1 MMDHKDIATPNRTKE
16 ILQTYGL
23 SAKKSLGQNF
33 IIDTNILRNIVEA
46 GDVSEKTTVIEIGPG
61 IGALTEQLAR
71 RAGRVIA
78 FEIDERLLPVLDD
91 TLSPYSNIE
100 IIHEDILNVDMDAF
114 YKARLKD
121 TEEIVVVANLPYYI
135 TTPIILRFLESHL
148 PIDRM
153 VLMMQ
158 KEVASRL
165 SAQPSTKAYGS
176 LSIAVQY
183 YMDAEVAFTVPK
195 TVFMPQ
201 PNVDSAIIKLT
212 RKKGT
217 DIDIND
223 EELFFILTRS
233 TFVQRRKTLWNN
245 LQAAFGKDERIKDKM
260 SKALKQSGI
269 DPKRRGE
276 TLTIDEF
283 ARLSNAFSQM
293 GFTKNDKII

>member
-1 MMDHKDIATPNRTKE
+1 MNHKDIATPNRTKE

-46 GDVSEKTTVIEIGPG
+46 GSVTDRTTVIEVGPG
-61 IGALTEQLAR
+61 IGALTEQLAKQ
-71 RAGRVIA
+71 AGKVIA
-78 FEIDERLLPVLDD
+78 FEIDDRLLPVLAD
-91 TLSPYSNIE
+91 TLSPYDNIE
-100 IIHEDILNVDMDAF
+100 IIHEDILNVDLSAFFASHLEDA
-114 YKARLKD
+114 
-121 TEEIVVVANLPYYI
+121 EEIVVVANLPYYI
-135 TTPIILRFLESHL
+135 TTPIILRFLESQL

-201 PNVDSAIIKLT
+201 PNVDSAIIRLS
-212 RKKGT
+212 RKETEG
-217 DIDIND
+217 IDVKD
-223 EELFFILTRS
+223 EELFFTLTRS
-233 TFVQRRKTLWNN
+233 AFVQRRKTLWNN
-245 LQAAFGKDERIKDKM
+245 LQVAFGKEKEVKDKM
-260 SKALKQSGI
+260 SEALTSAGI

-276 TLTIDEF
+276 PLSIEEF
-283 ARLSNAFSQM
+283 GKLSNAFSRI
-293 GFTKNDKII
+293 GLSKKDTAV

>member
-1 MMDHKDIATPNRTKE
+1 MEHKDIATPNRTKE

-46 GDVSEKTTVIEIGPG
+46 GDITDRTTVIEVGPG
-61 IGALTEQLAR
+61 IGALTEQLAKQ
-71 RAGRVIA
+71 AKNVIA
-78 FEIDERLLPVLDD
+78 FEIDDRLLPVLSD
-91 TLSPYSNIE
+91 TLSPYDNIE
-100 IIHEDILNVDMDAF
+100 IIHEDILNVDLAAF
-114 YKARLKD
+114 YASHLKD
-121 TEEIVVVANLPYYI
+121 AEEIVVVANLPYYI
-135 TTPIILRFLESHL
+135 TTPIILRFLESQL

-201 PNVDSAIIKLT
+201 PNVDSAIIRLS
-212 RKKGT
+212 RKETEGMAVE
-217 DIDIND
+217 D
-223 EELFFILTRS
+223 EELFFTLTRAA
-233 TFVQRRKTLWNN
+233 FVQRRKTLWNN
-245 LQAAFGKDERIKDKM
+245 LQVAFGKEKAVKEKM
-260 SKALKQSGI
+260 SEALTSAGI

-276 TLTIDEF
+276 TLSIEEF
-283 ARLSNAFSQM
+283 GKLSNAFSHV
-293 GFTKNDKII
+293 GLSKKDTE